1 MKTISQRHPRLYV
14 DIFNKNDD
22 YCELKY
28 HENQYD
34 DKGVLKFKFILI
46 PSESIIETT
55 KKYSDS
61 YYNSSNDNMRK
72 VYSLN
77 VIEFKSLKNFIKKQE
92 KVVEIYLKKKKKDQ
106 HRIISSSL
114 VLLYEFKRK
123 FDDWFLLNSLSASN

>member
-1 MKTISQRHPRLYV
+1 M
-14 DIFNKNDD
+14 
-22 YCELKY
+22 
-28 HENQYD
+28 
-34 DKGVLKFKFILI
+34 
-46 PSESIIETT
+46 PSKSIIETT

-61 YYNSSNDNMRK
+61 YYDSSDNNMRK